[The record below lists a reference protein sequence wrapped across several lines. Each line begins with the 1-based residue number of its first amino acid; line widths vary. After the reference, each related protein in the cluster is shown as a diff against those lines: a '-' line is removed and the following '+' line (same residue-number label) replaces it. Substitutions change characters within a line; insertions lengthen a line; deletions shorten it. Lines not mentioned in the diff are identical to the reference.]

1 MIIFGGLSGTE
12 VMITVIDDRPLF
24 KILLRAKV
32 ILSIDEVR
40 ERQVTSETQ
49 VNN

>member
-1 MIIFGGLSGTE
+1 
-12 VMITVIDDRPLF
+12 MITVIDDRPLF
-24 KILLRAKV
+24 KILLKSKV